1 MIDRV
6 GGIVRWSLLASVVG
20 ALAGL
25 GSAAFLWALDHA
37 TATRVAH
44 PALLFALPLAG
55 VAIGIVY
62 HHLGRDVVA
71 GNNLVLD
78 EIHEPRATIP
88 FRMAPLV
95 LLATVVTH
103 LFGGSAGREGTAVQT
118 GATFADALA
127 RPLRLSKEDRAILLM
142 AGMAAGFGSVFG
154 TPLAGAVFGME
165 VLALGRLRADALV
178 PCLVGSV
185 IADMVCRA
193 TGIRHGAYDAP
204 KTFFLTPATLGW
216 TLVASVFFALA
227 AAAFVDLTHRIS
239 ALGKGVRGAP
249 WVRPLVGGL
258 GVVGL
263 TLLLGTRAYNGLSLP
278 LIAQAFHR
286 GEVPPY
292 AFAVK
297 LGLTAITLGAG
308 FKGGEVTPLFA
319 IGATLGSAFAG
330 ATAQDPALFAALG
343 FVAVFAGAAK
353 TPIACALMGIELFGA
368 PLAVPLAIACTLA
381 TVLSGPRGIYAAQRS
396 RS

>member
-1 MIDRV
+1 MALIRW
-6 GGIVRWSLLASVVG
+6 IVLAGVVG

-25 GSAAFLWALDHA
+25 GSAAFLWGLDLA
-37 TATRVAH
+37 TATRGAH
-44 PALLFALPLAG
+44 PALLFGLPLAG
-55 VAIGIVY
+55 VLIGLVY
-62 HHLGRDVVA
+62 HGLGRDVVA

-95 LLATVVTH
+95 LLATVATH

-127 RPLRLSKEDRAILLM
+127 RPLRLPPEDRTLLLM

-165 VLALGRLRADALV
+165 VLAFGRLRADALV
-178 PCLVGSV
+178 PCLVASV
-185 IADMVCRA
+185 VGDLACRA
-193 TGIRHGAYDAP
+193 TGIHHGAYDAP
-204 KTFFLTPATLGW
+204 KAFGLTPATLLW
-216 TLVASVFFALA
+216 TVFAAAFFALA
-227 AAAFVDLTHRIS
+227 AAAFVDLTHR
-239 ALGKGVRGAP
+239 LGKLGAGVRGAP
-249 WVRPLVGGL
+249 WVRPLVGGVV
-258 GVVGL
+258 VVGL

-292 AFAVK
+292 AFAIK

-330 ATAQDPALFAALG
+330 FTGQDPAVFAALG

-353 TPIACALMGIELFGA
+353 TPLACALMGIELFGSA
-368 PLAVPLAIACTLA
+368 LAVPLAVACTLA
-381 TVLSGPRGIYAAQRS
+381 TVLSGRRGIYSAQRTGGEAT
-396 RS
+396 RG